1 MMETMDTLIEHIHD
15 TGINLPEDM
24 TDYQLRILCEV
35 VIRYCDEHVKASLW
49 AEPGD
54 LLDHFELDRLDR
66 DEEDEE

>member
-1 MMETMDTLIEHIHD
+1 MNELIQHIHD
-15 TGINLPEDM
+15 TGIRLPKDL

-35 VIRYCDEHVKASLW
+35 IIRYCDEQVKNSLW

-66 DEEDEE
+66 DEEDEL

>member
-1 MMETMDTLIEHIHD
+1 MNELIEHIHA
-15 TGINLPEDM
+15 TGINLPEGM

-35 VIRYCDEHVKASLW
+35 VIRYCDEHVKESLW

-54 LLDHFELDRLDR
+54 LLDHFELDRLDS

>member
-1 MMETMDTLIEHIHD
+1 MNTLIEHIHA
-15 TGINLPEDM
+15 TGIDLPKDM

-35 VIRYCDEHVKASLW
+35 VIRYCDEQVKETLW

-54 LLDHFELDRLDR
+54 LLDQFELDRLDR

>member
-1 MMETMDTLIEHIHD
+1 MNELIQHIYD
-15 TGINLPEDM
+15 TGIDLPEGI

-35 VIRYCDEHVKASLW
+35 VIRYCDEQVKESLW

-54 LLDHFELDRLDR
+54 LLDQFELDRLDS

>member
-1 MMETMDTLIEHIHD
+1 MNELIEHIHN
-15 TGINLPEDM
+15 TGIDLPESM

-35 VIRYCDEHVKASLW
+35 IIRACDEQVKASLW

-66 DEEDEE
+66 DEEDEL

>member
-1 MMETMDTLIEHIHD
+1 VNELIEHIHD
-15 TGINLPEDM
+15 TGISLPEDL

-35 VIRYCDEHVKASLW
+35 VIRYCDEQVKNSLW

-66 DEEDEE
+66 DEEDEL

>member
-1 MMETMDTLIEHIHD
+1 MNDLIQHIHD
-15 TGINLPEDM
+15 TGIDLPQNLTE
-24 TDYQLRILCEV
+24 YQLRILSEV
-35 VIRYCDEHVKASLW
+35 IIRYCDDYVKASLW